1 MWRGGVVFVVCGSVL
16 SFFLLFSFSVGG
28 FPFPIRSLSHP
39 WHGIG
44 MHGTALGVIDIVGG
58 GGRHTGA
65 FYDEI
70 WVVGYA

>member
-1 MWRGGVVFVVCGSVL
+1 MSFFF
-16 SFFLLFSFSVGG
+16 FFLLFSFFLFGGG
-28 FPFPIRSLSHP
+28 FSFPIRSLSHP

-58 GGRHTGA
+58 GGRHTEA